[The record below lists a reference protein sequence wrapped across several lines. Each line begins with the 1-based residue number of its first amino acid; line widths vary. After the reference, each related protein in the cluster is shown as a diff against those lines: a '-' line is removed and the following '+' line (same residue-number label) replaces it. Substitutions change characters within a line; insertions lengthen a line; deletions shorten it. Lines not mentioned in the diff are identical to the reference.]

1 MLEVTLYTH
10 GSAVQYKVGGE
21 HYLTQGGVSGV
32 GGVEYVPV
40 SGYEGGLLVE
50 SYAAPAQ
57 PWPAH
62 NLLPI
67 DDGFDPGERTC
78 ITLFRCTL
86 QSDTD
91 FIYILYAI

>member
-1 MLEVTLYTH
+1 MTLYTH
-10 GSAVQYKVGGE
+10 GGVQYKVGGGE
-21 HYLTQGGVSGV
+21 QYVTASASG

-57 PWPAH
+57 GWPPH

-67 DDGFDPGERTC
+67 DDGFDPGE
-78 ITLFRCTL
+78 
-86 QSDTD
+86 
-91 FIYILYAI
+91 